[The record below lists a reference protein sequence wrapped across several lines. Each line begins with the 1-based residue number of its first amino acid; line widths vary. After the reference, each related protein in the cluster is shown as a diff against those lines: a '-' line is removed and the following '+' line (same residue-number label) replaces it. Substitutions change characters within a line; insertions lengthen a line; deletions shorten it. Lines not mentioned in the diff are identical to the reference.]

1 MYLLF
6 NMYIYIQDS
15 IYVRLYIYI
24 YKPLKPVYR
33 ILAYIYSF

>member
-15 IYVRLYIYI
+15 IYVRLYIY
-24 YKPLKPVYR
+24 KPLKPVYR